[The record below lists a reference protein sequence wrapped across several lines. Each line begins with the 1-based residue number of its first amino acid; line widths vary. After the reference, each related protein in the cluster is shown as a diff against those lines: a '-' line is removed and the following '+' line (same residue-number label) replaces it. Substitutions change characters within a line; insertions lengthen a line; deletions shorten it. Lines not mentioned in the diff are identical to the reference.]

1 MSTQLGSPEPQMPL
15 AADPLTRYL
24 LATRPLFL
32 TVTFV
37 GSLIGLGAVAA
48 DDIAISSFSALLSL
62 LFAMVAHAGANV
74 LNDYFDALNG
84 TDATNHNR
92 LFPFTGGSRFIQDGV
107 LTPAQ
112 TKTFG
117 YTLLVSVV
125 PPGLW
130 LMAHSAS
137 GLFAIGLAGLLIAW
151 AYSATPL
158 QLMSRGLG
166 EIAVVAGWMMVTL
179 GTDYVQRGSFALL
192 PVIAGVPFALL
203 VAAILYLNQF
213 PDVAADTGAGKR
225 TLVVRLGSRYARW
238 GYLAFILAA
247 YLWLGTAV
255 IVKALPMLC
264 VVSLLTA
271 PLSFFAF
278 RIVLKHADDP
288 LRLLPAIKGTIAAA
302 NIHGLLMAATLVA
315 SRTF

>member
-1 MSTQLGSPEPQMPL
+1 
-15 AADPLTRYL
+15 
-24 LATRPLFL
+24 
-32 TVTFV
+32 
-37 GSLIGLGAVAA
+37 
-48 DDIAISSFSALLSL
+48 
-62 LFAMVAHAGANV
+62 
-74 LNDYFDALNG
+74 
-84 TDATNHNR
+84 
-92 LFPFTGGSRFIQDGV
+92 
-107 LTPAQ
+107 
-112 TKTFG
+112 
-117 YTLLVSVV
+117 
-125 PPGLW
+125 
-130 LMAHSAS
+130 
-137 GLFAIGLAGLLIAW
+137 
-151 AYSATPL
+151 
-158 QLMSRGLG
+158 
-166 EIAVVAGWMMVTL
+166 MVTL